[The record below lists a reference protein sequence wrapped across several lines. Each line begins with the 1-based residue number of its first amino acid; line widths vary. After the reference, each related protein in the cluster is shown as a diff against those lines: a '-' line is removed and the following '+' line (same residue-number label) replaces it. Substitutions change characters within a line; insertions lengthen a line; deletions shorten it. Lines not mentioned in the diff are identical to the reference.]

1 MELGVF
7 VETCTILGIEYDNV
21 TVEQAAAAIYGRV
34 CAGNGGYAVTPNAEM
49 SEQCRVAPAL
59 AEAVWDA
66 DMRLPDGAGV
76 VLASKICGRPLQA
89 RAAGFDTSVCLLG
102 MLAQGGKSLYLLG
115 AKPGTAQKAA
125 ENLRAGYPGL
135 LIAGTH
141 HGYFRKDE
149 EVLPEI
155 RAAHPDMLFVAL
167 GSPRQ
172 EIFMRRHRGELG
184 AFMIGLGGS
193 LDIFAGESK
202 RAPALFIRLNL
213 EWFYRLLR
221 EPWRIGRMMRL
232 PRYVLRAFGWRL
244 AHRGGNR
251 TAAR

>member
-21 TVEQAAAAIYGRV
+21 TVEQAAAVIYSRV
-34 CAGNGGYAVTPNAEM
+34 CAGGGGYAVTPNAEM
-49 SEQCRVAPAL
+49 SEQCRVTPAL
-59 AEAVWDA
+59 AEAVRDA
-66 DMRLPDGAGV
+66 DVRLPDGAGV

-102 MLAQGGKSLYLLG
+102 MLAKGGKSVYLLG
-115 AKPGTAQKAA
+115 AKPGIAQKAA
-125 ENLRAGYPGL
+125 ENLRRSYPGL
-135 LIAGTH
+135 AIAGEH
-141 HGYFRKDE
+141 HGYFQKDE
-149 EVLPEI
+149 EILPDI
-155 RAAHPDMLFVAL
+155 LAAKPDMLFVAL

-172 EIFMRRHRGELG
+172 EIFMRRHRVELG

-193 LDIFAGESK
+193 LNIFAGEAK

-232 PRYVLRAFGWRL
+232 PCYILRAFGYRL
-244 AHRGGNR
+244 AHRGGS
-251 TAAR
+251 